1 MSIQSIEKIV
11 NVTGYMTLVIV
22 LSYGQILLGQG
33 RFPERAFEVEGGSIG
48 IQAGVMK
55 AAM

>member
-1 MSIQSIEKIV
+1 MGIQSIEKNV
-11 NVTGYMTLVIV
+11 NVTGYMNLVIV